1 MVETPSGWFT
11 QFAST
16 SLSARGW
23 SGVSWCR
30 YNLPDRC
37 FPSSSLIVSLMSK
50 SRDFLGPYRLARLI
64 RIGSTAEV
72 WEAIDETS
80 SDNKRY
86 ALKVLRESCATDKG
100 EIGLLKHEYNV
111 GKALTSPRIIKMID
125 LQIDKGRPFL
135 VLELFSELNMKQAL
149 RKGPDSLAFMLK
161 KIVEQAAE
169 GLYYMHTKNWIHR
182 DIKPDNYLVARDG
195 ETKLIDFTIAEP
207 KLTGIKKLFYRSKTV
222 QGTRSYM
229 APEQIRGKLCDE
241 RADVY
246 SFGCVLFEL
255 ATGKPPYTGQTP
267 NDLLSKHL
275 TGSIPSPIV
284 YNDNVT
290 PEFATLIKKMMSKK
304 QDDRPASV
312 WEFLKEFRAM
322 EIWRKRPRAPEVS
335 VFDDA
340 GGMKSA
346 DDMIKRPD
354 GNYDMVKE
362 SEEDKQKKREED
374 KQRKEQE

>member
-1 MVETPSGWFT
+1 RCKGGLGYHVAVTIHLT
-11 QFAST
+11 
-16 SLSARGW
+16 
-23 SGVSWCR
+23 GVFCPR
-30 YNLPDRC
+30 L
-37 FPSSSLIVSLMSK
+37 LVASLMSK

-80 SDNKRY
+80 SDNQRY
-86 ALKVLRESCATDKG
+86 ALKVLRESSSKDKN
-100 EIGLLKHEYNV
+100 EISLLKHEYNV
-111 GKALTSPRIIKMID
+111 GKALASPRIIKVID
-125 LQIDKGRPFL
+125 LQTDKGRPFL

-149 RKGPDSLAFMLK
+149 RKGPESLAFMLK
-161 KIVEQAAE
+161 KIIEQAAE

-207 KLTGIKKLFYRSKTV
+207 KLTGIKKMFYRSKTV

-241 RADVY
+241 RTDVY

-255 ATGKPPYTGQTP
+255 VTGKPPYTGQTP

-290 PEFATLIKKMMSKK
+290 PEFAVLIKRMMAKK
-304 QDDRPASV
+304 QEDRPSSV
-312 WEFLKEFRAM
+312 WEFLKEFRSM
-322 EIWRKRPRAPEVS
+322 EIWLKRPKAPEVS
-335 VFDDA
+335 VFDDM

-354 GNYDMVKE
+354 GNYDVVKE
-362 SEEDKQKKREED
+362 SEEDKQ
-374 KQRKEQE
+374 RK

>member
-1 MVETPSGWFT
+1 MQRQILPNPRFP
-11 QFAST
+11 T
-16 SLSARGW
+16 SLPRS
-23 SGVSWCR
+23 C
-30 YNLPDRC
+30 
-37 FPSSSLIVSLMSK
+37 LMSK

-64 RIGSTAEV
+64 RVGSTAEV

-86 ALKVLRESCATDKG
+86 ALKVLRASCAEDKS
-100 EIGLLKHEYNV
+100 ELALLKHEYNV
-111 GKALTSPRIIKMID
+111 GKALASPRIIKVLD
-125 LQIDKGRPFL
+125 HQTDKGRPYL

-149 RKGPDSLAFMLK
+149 RKGPDSLAFMLD
-161 KIVEQAAE
+161 KIIEQAAE

-207 KLTGIKKLFYRSKTV
+207 KRTGLKKMFYKAKTV

-229 APEQIRGKLCDE
+229 SPEQIRGKLCDE
-241 RADVY
+241 RSDIY

-255 ATGKPPYTGQTP
+255 VTGKPPFTGQTP

-275 TGSIPSPIV
+275 TASIPSPIV

-290 PEFATLIKKMMSKK
+290 TEFASMTKRLMAKKP
-304 QDDRPASV
+304 DDRPDSV
-312 WEFLKEFRAM
+312 WEFLKEFRA
-322 EIWRKRPRAPEVS
+322 IQVWKKRPRVPEES
-335 VFDDA
+335 VFDDM

-346 DDMIKRPD
+346 EDMIKRPD
-354 GNYDMVKE
+354 GNYDI
-362 SEEDKQKKREED
+362 EDKDKKE
-374 KQRKEQE
+374 KG

>member
-1 MVETPSGWFT
+1 
-11 QFAST
+11 
-16 SLSARGW
+16 
-23 SGVSWCR
+23 
-30 YNLPDRC
+30 
-37 FPSSSLIVSLMSK
+37 MSK

-125 LQIDKGRPFL
+125 LQTDKGRPFL

-207 KLTGIKKLFYRSKTV
+207 KLTGVKKLFYRSKTV

-241 RADVY
+241 RSDVY

-284 YNDNVT
+284 HNDNVT
-290 PEFATLIKKMMSKK
+290 PEFATLIKRMMSKK

-340 GGMKSA
+340 GGLKSA

-354 GNYDMVKE
+354 GNYDVVKE
-362 SEEDKQKKREED
+362 SAEDIQKKKEEEQ
-374 KQRKEQE
+374 KRKEQA